1 MPLFDIKCKR
11 CSNTKEV
18 IIPIYKEA
26 MKMSCDFCN
35 CITWWET
42 QAPLVSMQPD
52 NMWAGHQ
59 VHGQHITSKSFLKRY
74 EKQNHLE
81 RVDRSTLEEVQKKS
95 KTRMAK
101 AIETSNDNIGKFLE
115 KELSGVEISNDGNTV
130 KEQNKFNKERI

>member
-11 CSNTKEV
+11 CNHIKEV
-18 IIPIYKEA
+18 IIPVYKKA
-26 MKMSCDFCN
+26 MKMSCDFCS

-52 NMWAGHQ
+52 NMWAGHM
-59 VHGQHITSKSFLKRY
+59 VHGKHITSKSFLNRY

-81 RVDRSTLEEVQKKS
+81 RVDRSILDEVRKKS
-95 KTRMAK
+95 EKRM
-101 AIETSNDNIGKFLE
+101 SNVIQQSSDNIGKFLE

-130 KEQNKFNKERI
+130 KEQNKFNKARS